1 MSNSLQSHRLW
12 HTMLPCSSPAP
23 GVFSNSCPLSQGYH
37 PTSSS
42 SVTSFSS
49 CLQSFPASGSF
60 PMNQFFASS
69 GQSIGVQLQHQSYWW
84 ICKTDFLQDWLVWR
98 QEEKGMTED
107 EMVGWHHRLWTLF
120 WVSFGSWWWTGKP
133 SMLQS
138 TELQSQKWP
147 SDWTEINIKK
157 IIKYYKRIKIFI
169 IKNFSRKN
177 NVLSSHW
184 DLE

>member
-60 PMNQFFASS
+60 PMNQLFAPG
-69 GQSIGVQLQHQSYWW
+69 GQSVVALASA
-84 ICKTDFLQDWLVWR
+84 LVLPMNI
-98 QEEKGMTED
+98 Q
-107 EMVGWHHRLWTLF
+107 GWFSL
-120 WVSFGSWWWTGKP
+120 GWTGWI
-133 SMLQS
+133 SLQS
-138 TELQSQKWP
+138 KGLSNSLRTTQFRSI
-147 SDWTEINIKK
+147 S
-157 IIKYYKRIKIFI
+157 
-169 IKNFSRKN
+169 SS
-177 NVLSSHW
+177 VLRFLYSPTLTTSL
-184 DLE
+184 LEKPYLWLDARLSAR